1 MWTIRGRHTGALRL
15 ADRMRRHGV
24 NVQPIVHPAVDDNA
38 ARLRFFVNAT
48 HTQEQLRTTVEHV
61 RAALIATATPLSA
74 RD

>member
-38 ARLRFFVNAT
+38 ARHGSSST
-48 HTQEQLRTTVEHV
+48 PRTRRNSSVPPWSMCAP
-61 RAALIATATPLSA
+61 R
-74 RD
+74 